1 MCLTPTITVIKNGI
15 SSIEINTFCIFPY
28 CSRHSLFFLLCRP
41 TVFPFIYFFYAY
53 IYILS
58 DGDVRHNII
67 VFPKLLFLHFNET
80 SLHIYIFFLIAKQI

>member
-1 MCLTPTITVIKNGI
+1 MAYHPLK
-15 SSIEINTFCIFPY
+15 SILFAFFLIARDIHCFFY
-28 CSRHSLFFLLCRP
+28 CVDLLFFPL
-41 TVFPFIYFFYAY
+41 FIFFYAY